1 MDVSRLKRRV
11 VASYSTRGLPGWSGQ
26 QLLELGSRLET
37 IVANF
42 QKLTKSWSGIR
53 FAFSG
58 KAPPQRI
65 GWVSLRSSDF
75 KITAYLG
82 TDPEKALA
90 EIPLALARRLMLLDG
105 EKGSSIDV
113 YSAVKLDDIN
123 KQKNKILGCL
133 GCRGNDTGAE
143 KKIEATIDALIER
156 GWRRSINLRITLS
169 LFNGIELP
177 VDTLCSQIAT
187 EMNQFRQ
194 AITPLEIRLKD
205 IKRIK
210 VVEKLAHFAL
220 LSLFADRLGRGDVG
234 AGGRQIFSGTSAKN
248 VALIVFGL
256 MSRAREFEPV
266 RYPAIARIHMD
277 ATPDGYET
285 QFVAFY
291 KIFNAFYENIT
302 IKNG

>member
-1 MDVSRLKRRV
+1 MEVSRLKRSAA
-11 VASYSTRGLPGWSGQ
+11 ASCPTKGLPGWSGQ
-26 QLLELGSRLET
+26 QVLELGTRLET
-37 IVANF
+37 IVSNF
-42 QKLTKSWSGIR
+42 QKLTKSWAGIR
-53 FAFSG
+53 LALSG
-58 KAPPQRI
+58 KAPPPRI
-65 GWVSLRSSDF
+65 GWVSLRPSDF

-82 TDPEKALA
+82 ADPEKALA
-90 EIPLALARRLMLLDG
+90 EIPLALACRLMLLDG
-105 EKGSSIDV
+105 EEGSSIDV
-113 YSAVKLDDIN
+113 YSTVKLDAIN
-123 KQKNKILGCL
+123 KQKGKILECL
-133 GCRGNDTGAE
+133 GCRGNNTGAE
-143 KKIEATIDALIER
+143 KKIEATVDTLIDR
-156 GWRRSINLRITLS
+156 GWRKSINLLITLS
-169 LFNGIELP
+169 LFKGIELP

-187 EMNQFRQ
+187 EMNQFRE

-205 IKRIK
+205 IKKIK

-285 QFVAFY
+285 QFLAFY
-291 KIFNAFYENIT
+291 KIFNTFYENIT